1 MGNDIS
7 SIESVSQEKVE
18 STGISNSSAVL
29 KLASVILGGVFGFLL
44 VSIGA
49 TTFDIQAKMFL
60 FQDFQLPIV
69 LGMAV
74 FTGAT
79 GMWMLARMEAKTLV
93 MQDEISHIAAKITP
107 HLVVGSLIFGI
118 GWALTASCP
127 GTALTMLGEGKM
139 TGIPVVL
146 GIFIGT
152 LLFGIYNKRSNS
164 SN

>member
-7 SIESVSQEKVE
+7 SVESASQHQEKVK
-18 STGISNSSAVL
+18 STNNAIL
-29 KLASVILGGVFGFLL
+29 KLASIVLGSVFGFLL

-79 GMWMLARMEAKTLV
+79 GMWMLARMEAKSLV
-93 MQDEISHIAAKITP
+93 MQEEISHIATRVTP
-107 HLVVGSLIFGI
+107 HLVVGAVVFGI

-127 GTALTMLGEGKM
+127 GTAMAMLGEGKL

-146 GIFIGT
+146 GILIGT
-152 LLFGIYNKRSNS
+152 LLFGVYNRRTR
-164 SN
+164 

>member
-7 SIESVSQEKVE
+7 SSIGSVKQHSGEAKKE
-18 STGISNSSAVL
+18 TSRAVL
-29 KLASVILGGVFGFLL
+29 KLASVILGSIFGFLL

-49 TTFDIQAKMFL
+49 TTFDLQAKMFL

-79 GMWMLARMEAKTLV
+79 GMWMLARMEAKTLLL
-93 MQDEISHIAAKITP
+93 QEEISHVSTRITP
-107 HLVVGSLIFGI
+107 PLIVGATVFGI

-127 GTALTMLGEGKM
+127 GTAMAMLGEGKL
-139 TGIPVVL
+139 TGVPVVL
-146 GIFIGT
+146 GILIGT
-152 LLFGIYNKRSNS
+152 LLFGFYNKRSS
-164 SN
+164 

>member
-7 SIESVSQEKVE
+7 SNIGSINQAQDKGTTT
-18 STGISNSSAVL
+18 STSTSVL
-29 KLASVILGGVFGFLL
+29 KLASVILGSVFGFLL

-49 TTFDIQAKMFL
+49 TTFDLQAKMFL

-79 GMWMLARMEAKTLV
+79 GMWMLARMEAKSLV
-93 MQDEISHIAAKITP
+93 LQEEISHVTTRITP
-107 HLVVGSLIFGI
+107 KLALGSLIFGI

-127 GTALTMLGEGKM
+127 GTAMAMLGEGKL

-146 GIFIGT
+146 GILIGT
-152 LLFGIYNKRSNS
+152 VLFGVYNKRSK
-164 SN
+164 

>member
-1 MGNDIS
+1 MGNDTR
-7 SIESVSQEKVE
+7 SIESASSHQEEEKE
-18 STGISNSSAVL
+18 GNTSVL
-29 KLASVILGGVFGFLL
+29 KLASVMLGSVFGFLL

-49 TTFDIQAKMFL
+49 TTFDLQAKMFL

-93 MQDEISHIAAKITP
+93 MQDEISHIATRITP
-107 HLVVGSLIFGI
+107 HLVVGAVVFGI

-127 GTALTMLGEGKM
+127 GTAMTMLGEGKL

-146 GIFIGT
+146 GILIGT
-152 LLFGIYNKRSNS
+152 LLFGVYNRRNDAD
-164 SN
+164 

>member
-1 MGNDIS
+1 MGNDTS
-7 SIESVSQEKVE
+7 SIGCVNQHQEEVKKE
-18 STGISNSSAVL
+18 TSASVL
-29 KLASVILGGVFGFLL
+29 KLASVMLGSVFGFLL

-49 TTFDIQAKMFL
+49 TTFDLQAKMFL

-79 GMWMLARMEAKTLV
+79 GMWMLARMEAKTLL
-93 MQDEISHIAAKITP
+93 MQDEISHITTRITP
-107 HLVVGSLIFGI
+107 HLVIGAVVFGI

-127 GTALTMLGEGKM
+127 GTAMAMLGEGKL

-146 GIFIGT
+146 GILMGT
-152 LLFGIYNKRSNS
+152 LLFGFYNKRSN
-164 SN
+164 

>member
-7 SIESVSQEKVE
+7 SIESASQHQEKVK
-18 STGISNSSAVL
+18 STNNAIL
-29 KLASVILGGVFGFLL
+29 KLASIVLGSVFGFLL

-79 GMWMLARMEAKTLV
+79 GMWMLARMEAKSLV
-93 MQDEISHIAAKITP
+93 MQEEISHIATRVTP
-107 HLVVGSLIFGI
+107 HLVVGAVVFGI

-127 GTALTMLGEGKM
+127 GTAMTMLGEGKL

-146 GIFIGT
+146 GILIGT
-152 LLFGIYNKRSNS
+152 LLFGVYNRRTR
-164 SN
+164 

>member
-7 SIESVSQEKVE
+7 SNIGSINQAQDK
-18 STGISNSSAVL
+18 STTTSTSTSVL
-29 KLASVILGGVFGFLL
+29 KLASVVLGSVFGFLL

-49 TTFDIQAKMFL
+49 TTFDLQAKMFL

-79 GMWMLARMEAKTLV
+79 GMWMLARMEAKSLV
-93 MQDEISHIAAKITP
+93 LQEEISHVTTRITP
-107 HLVVGSLIFGI
+107 KLALGSLIFGI

-127 GTALTMLGEGKM
+127 GTAMAMLGEGKL

-146 GIFIGT
+146 GILIGT
-152 LLFGIYNKRSNS
+152 VLFGVYNKRSK
-164 SN
+164 